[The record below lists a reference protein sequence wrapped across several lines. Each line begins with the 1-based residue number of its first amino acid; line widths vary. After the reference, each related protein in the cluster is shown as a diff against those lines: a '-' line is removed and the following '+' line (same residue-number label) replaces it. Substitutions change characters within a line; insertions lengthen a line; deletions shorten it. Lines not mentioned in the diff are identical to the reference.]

1 MEEWLIELVLT
12 SIRVQKLKAK
22 ALEMGWE
29 IMGRKSTTRML
40 GCAEY
45 EAKWLDDSM
54 AVQLTARG
62 FLPCANHFAQLE
74 KRSDGHWE
82 TVFYTQDCR
91 AEKHVPFC
99 QQAILV
105 VEDDQDSVFVADA
118 LGRHEIAIRPAEN
131 LVPDKQPGAHIVY
144 ARKTAVN
151 VPDETFFTQP
161 LGTKVL
167 PIYSRAFGPSSKTE
181 CDAFI
186 AAANNDFM
194 MELDALHAKIERVEG
209 REE

>member
-1 MEEWLIELVLT
+1 
-12 SIRVQKLKAK
+12 
-22 ALEMGWE
+22 
-29 IMGRKSTTRML
+29 MGRKSTTRML

-45 EAKWLDDSM
+45 EAKWIDDSM

-74 KRSDGHWE
+74 KRTDGSWE

-91 AEKHVPFC
+91 EEKHTPFC
-99 QQAILV
+99 RQAVLIAGN
-105 VEDDQDSVFVADA
+105 DQNTVFVTDA
-118 LGRHEIAIRPAEN
+118 LGRHEVTIHSADVVAIT
-131 LVPDKQPGAHIVY
+131 DQTGTHIVY
-144 ARKTAVN
+144 ARKTSLN

-167 PIYSRAFGPSSKTE
+167 PIYSRAFGPSSKAE

-186 AAANNDFM
+186 AAANDDFM

-209 REE
+209 RDDYRK

>member
-1 MEEWLIELVLT
+1 
-12 SIRVQKLKAK
+12 
-22 ALEMGWE
+22 
-29 IMGRKSTTRML
+29 MGRKSTTRML

-45 EAKWLDDSM
+45 EARWMDDSM

-74 KRSDGHWE
+74 KRSDSSWE
-82 TVFYTQDCR
+82 TVFYTQECR
-91 AEKHVPFC
+91 EEQHTPFC
-99 QQAILV
+99 QQVIMV
-105 VEDDQDSVFVADA
+105 VEDGCDSVFVMDA
-118 LGRHEIAIRPAEN
+118 LGRHEVSIQKAEIKE
-131 LVPDKQPGAHIVY
+131 PDNQPGVHIVY

-167 PIYSRAFGPSSKTE
+167 PIYSRAFGPSSKAE

-186 AAANNDFM
+186 AAANDDFM

-209 REE
+209 QEDSRG

>member
-1 MEEWLIELVLT
+1 
-12 SIRVQKLKAK
+12 
-22 ALEMGWE
+22 
-29 IMGRKSTTRML
+29 MGRKNTTRML

-45 EAKWLDDSM
+45 EAKWIDDSM
-54 AVQLTARG
+54 AVRLTARG

-74 KRSDGHWE
+74 KRSDDSWE

-91 AEKHVPFC
+91 DERHTPFC
-99 QQAILV
+99 QHAIIMA
-105 VEDDQDSVFVADA
+105 EGEQSSISVIDA
-118 LGRHEIAIRPAEN
+118 LGKHEIQIARADILTPEG
-131 LVPDKQPGAHIVY
+131 QPGMYIVY

-151 VPDETFFTQP
+151 VPDETYFTQP

-167 PIYSRAFGPSSKTE
+167 PIYSRAFGPSSKAE

-186 AAANNDFM
+186 ASANNDFM
-194 MELDALHAKIERVEG
+194 VELDALHAKIERVEA

>member
-1 MEEWLIELVLT
+1 
-12 SIRVQKLKAK
+12 
-22 ALEMGWE
+22 
-29 IMGRKSTTRML
+29 MGRKSTTRML

-45 EAKWLDDSM
+45 EAKWIDDSM

-74 KRSDGHWE
+74 KRSNGRWE
-82 TVFYTQDCR
+82 LVFYTQDSSK
-91 AEKHVPFC
+91 ETHTPFC
-99 QQAILV
+99 QQVIMV
-105 VEDDQDSVFVADA
+105 VEDGCNTVFVMDA
-118 LGRHEIAIRPAEN
+118 LGQHEVSIQQAIIQEPS
-131 LVPDKQPGAHIVY
+131 DQPGMHIVY

-167 PIYSRAFGPSSKTE
+167 PIYSRAFGPSSKAE

-194 MELDALHAKIERVEG
+194 MELDALHAKIEGVERQEDSRG
-209 REE
+209 